1 LTFIQKLDL
10 RELEEGIHA
19 DEYEMKKSK
28 ILDGV
33 LPSAVPVYAF
43 EAAPTTM
50 PTAFCVNCGTANSK
64 SAFYNG
70 CGVPN

>member
-1 LTFIQKLDL
+1 LDL
-10 RELEEGIHA
+10 RELEDQKSMGGINA
-19 DEYEMKKSK
+19 DEYEKRKSK

-33 LPSAVPVYAF
+33 LPPAVPVYEF
-43 EAAPTTM
+43 EAAPTTK

-64 SAFYNG
+64 SAFCTV